1 MRKIDKTNI
10 LSTQYKIWE
19 ESLEEQGSD
28 HPKYKSS
35 KNENYIDVVM
45 NLLSAQEG
53 LCAYTEMRLCPAALI
68 GNDNWQN
75 GKYVNRHPE
84 IKGHLDHFDPSLK
97 VNKGWLWDNFFF
109 IDTDINTKVK
119 GKHEV
124 DNILKPDE
132 PDYSEDTL
140 LEYDGE
146 NHIFIA
152 NTELDTEI
160 RDRINSMILKL
171 GINFSPVID
180 LRKDYLRNILA
191 LKKFG
196 LDYKVT
202 QFHTALK
209 MCTQQNLNNN

>member
-1 MRKIDKTNI
+1 MRKIDKTKI
-10 LSTQYKIWE
+10 LSTQYKSWE
-19 ESLEEQGSD
+19 ESLEVQGSD
-28 HPKYKSS
+28 HPKYNSS
-35 KNENYIDVVM
+35 KNENYVDVVM
-45 NLLSAQEG
+45 NLLYAQDG
-53 LCAYTEMRLCPAALI
+53 LCAYTEMRLCPVALI

-84 IKGHLDHFDPSLK
+84 IKGHLDHFDASLK
-97 VNKGWLWDNFFF
+97 TSKGWLWNNFFF

-140 LEYDGE
+140 LEYDPE

-152 NTELDTEI
+152 NTELNSAI

-171 GINFSPVID
+171 GINFGPVID

-191 LKKFG
+191 MKKFG

-202 QFHTALK
+202 QFHTAFK
-209 MCTQQNLNNN
+209 MCTG